1 MEKTTNLYSLTLKEY
16 KSYLFATLFVAGNIA
31 LPQLCHLI
39 PNGGLIIL
47 PIYFFTLVA
56 AYKFGWRVGIM
67 CGIASPLINHLLFGM
82 PGAEMLSI
90 IMVKSTILAVAAS
103 VIAQKTKSVSLAL
116 LTLAVLSYQI
126 FGTLIEWAMVQD
138 FYVAIQDFRLGLP
151 GMALQVIGGY
161 LILKNWKR

>member
-67 CGIASPLINHLLFGM
+67 CGIAHTDLFKYCDMYGFEYTEFFEKM
-82 PGAEMLSI
+82 AQNNMFWEMNVTYDSI
-90 IMVKSTILAVAAS
+90 HKYIT
-103 VIAQKTKSVSLAL
+103 
-116 LTLAVLSYQI
+116 
-126 FGTLIEWAMVQD
+126 
-138 FYVAIQDFRLGLP
+138 
-151 GMALQVIGGY
+151 
-161 LILKNWKR
+161 

>member
-1 MEKTTNLYSLTLKEY
+1 
-16 KSYLFATLFVAGNIA
+16 
-31 LPQLCHLI
+31 
-39 PNGGLIIL
+39 LIIL

-90 IMVKSTILAVAAS
+90 IMVKSTILAIAAS
-103 VIAQKTKSVSLAL
+103 AIAQKTKSVSLAL

>member
-116 LTLAVLSYQI
+116 LTLAGLSYQI

>member
-67 CGIASPLINHLLFGM
+67 CGIASPLINNLLFGM

-90 IMVKSTILAVAAS
+90 IMVKSTILAIAAS
-103 VIAQKTKSVSLAL
+103 AIAQKTKSVSLAL

>member
-103 VIAQKTKSVSLAL
+103 AIAQKTKSVSLAL

>member
-90 IMVKSTILAVAAS
+90 IMVKSTILAIAAS
-103 VIAQKTKSVSLAL
+103 AIAQKTKSVSLAL

>member
-56 AYKFGWRVGIM
+56 AYKLGWRVGIM

-161 LILKNWKR
+161 LILKTWKR

>member
-1 MEKTTNLYSLTLKEY
+1 
-16 KSYLFATLFVAGNIA
+16 
-31 LPQLCHLI
+31 
-39 PNGGLIIL
+39 
-47 PIYFFTLVA
+47 
-56 AYKFGWRVGIM
+56 M

-103 VIAQKTKSVSLAL
+103 AIAQKTKSVSLAL

>member
-90 IMVKSTILAVAAS
+90 IMVKSTILAIAAS
-103 VIAQKTKSVSLAL
+103 AIAQKTKSISLAL

>member
-31 LPQLCHLI
+31 LPQLCDLM

-90 IMVKSTILAVAAS
+90 IMVKSTILAIAAS
-103 VIAQKTKSVSLAL
+103 AIAQKTKSVSLAL